1 MPSSGAFP
9 QDLKEF
15 IASCFD
21 SVGAIEVLLLLRADR
36 ARRWTAA
43 EVSRE
48 LRSNL
53 IHNER
58 QLERLRDLG
67 LLEVHEEDDARSY
80 SFAPRS
86 ARMESL
92 VNEMAVQFAVRRV
105 TVINIIYESKLS
117 DKIQVFSDAF
127 KLRKD

>member
-1 MPSSGAFP
+1 MPGSGAFP
-9 QDLKEF
+9 ADLRDF

-21 SVGAIEVLLLLRADR
+21 SVGAIEVLLLLRSDR
-36 ARRWTAA
+36 SRKWTAE

-53 IHNER
+53 THNER
-58 QLERLRDLG
+58 QLERLRELG
-67 LLEVHEEDDARSY
+67 LLEVEDEGPPRAY
-80 SFAPRS
+80 VFGPRS
-86 ARMESL
+86 AKMESL

>member
-1 MPSSGAFP
+1 MPGTGAFP
-9 QDLKEF
+9 PDLKEF

-36 ARRWTAA
+36 SRKWAA
-43 EVSRE
+43 EEVSRE

-53 IHNER
+53 THVER
-58 QLERLRDLG
+58 QLERLRELG
-67 LLEVHEEDDARSY
+67 LLEVHDEGENRSY
-80 SFAPRS
+80 SFGPSS
-86 ARMESL
+86 ARSESL